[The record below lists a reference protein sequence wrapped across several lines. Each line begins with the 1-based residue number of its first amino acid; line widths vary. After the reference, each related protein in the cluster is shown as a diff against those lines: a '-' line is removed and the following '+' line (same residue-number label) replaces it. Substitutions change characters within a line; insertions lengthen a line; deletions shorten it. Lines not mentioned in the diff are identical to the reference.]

1 MTQPSNPVMPAS
13 GNPPFYYASF
23 SGLWVYYLV
32 DLNKLN
38 KLLSNSATG
47 FQAFDFGGG
56 KGLANINFMN
66 YAGHSGQNDPTAYD
80 DILKAVSTAPGA
92 DYPASFGVEPTNEC
106 EFNIVCYPGARKLQ
120 VPFGMSIT
128 DYISGA
134 DHTKTIG
141 NFRVGVP
148 CDDRIAVFWGTRNF
162 GENKIM
168 THPFLFDVPSPNNSG
183 ATAWHFFV
191 PGARNEAFEFTY
203 NYADPPARPTF
214 SCEPFMFAME
224 ADVSNLT
231 PFSCNSSEIIDYSMY
246 GDGGPVRPAG
256 SRRNLFGVF
265 QGYDLTKAK
274 PGAMNLTLGNSAH
287 PLVGI
292 MKTILDQA
300 PAVAAQTFHSHPAV
314 AESSMYY
321 VDV

>member
-1 MTQPSNPVMPAS
+1 MTQPSNPVMPAN

-23 SGLWVYYLV
+23 SGLWVHYLV
-32 DLNKLN
+32 DLNRLN
-38 KLLSNSATG
+38 KLLSSSAAG

-66 YAGHSGQNDPTAYD
+66 YAGHSGQNDPKAYD

-106 EFNIVCYPGARKLQ
+106 EFNIVCYPEARTPQ
-120 VPFGMSIT
+120 VPFGMSVT

-141 NFRVGVP
+141 NFRIGVP

-168 THPFLFDVPSPNNSG
+168 THPFLYNVPSPNNPG
-183 ATAWHFFV
+183 QTDWLFTIPGTVDEGFV
-191 PGARNEAFEFTY
+191 PNSAKY
-203 NYADPPARPTF
+203 
-214 SCEPFMFAME
+214 SCQPFMFSMD
-224 ADVSNLT
+224 ADLSSLT
-231 PFSCNSSEIIDYSMY
+231 PFACNSSEIIDYSMY
-246 GDGGPVRPAG
+246 SDTGPVRPAG
-256 SRRNLFGVF
+256 SRRNLLGVF

-274 PGAMNLTLGNSAH
+274 PGSTNLTLGNSAH
-287 PLVGI
+287 PLVST